1 MNNKENYNNQNTIYS
16 LEEIMKVDNN
26 INNNKP
32 PKKNIIKEILSD
44 KLFLIILIILILIM
58 SCLIVYKAYILKN
71 EVEKYENLI
80 VNVKKEEKDIKVYS
94 DSEKEEVVRKGAISN
109 YINCLNSSIDT
120 DNIPDNINGIITEI
134 NNFYNENENYFAYV
148 YKDIY
153 TGFTVSYNENQ
164 SIFAASA
171 IKAPTDIYIYEKAST
186 GEIDLNEK
194 LTYTSLY
201 HSNGSGVLKEKEFN
215 TSYDVRTLLEYSTI
229 TSDNAAHNM
238 MMDRYGRENMYS
250 FWKEKGTTYI
260 FSTNTNWGDFSAK
273 DASIYMEEL
282 YNFYVNNDEY
292 GKEVMN
298 NFLKSYPKFITND
311 EASDIA
317 SKSGWSG
324 SSLHDAAIIFV
335 DNPYIV
341 IALSNMGATDNY
353 QEYFDK
359 VSELSYKLHTEYWK
373 YKIDSCENIKMY

>member
-1 MNNKENYNNQNTIYS
+1 MNNNDNQNTIYS
-16 LEEIMKVDNN
+16 LEEIMK
-26 INNNKP
+26 IENNNKP
-32 PKKNIIKEILSD
+32 PRKKKNIIKDIITD
-44 KLFLIILIILILIM
+44 RLFITIIIILILIM
-58 SCLIVYKAYILKN
+58 SCLIVYKACILKSK
-71 EVEKYENLI
+71 VEEYEDLI
-80 VNVKKEEKDIKVYS
+80 INVKKEEKEIKVYS
-94 DSEKEEVVRKGAISN
+94 SKDSNKEVRKGAISD
-109 YINCLNSSIDT
+109 YINCLNIPLDIDS
-120 DNIPDNINGIITEI
+120 IPDSIKTIITDI
-134 NNFYNENENYFAYV
+134 NNFYNEDENYFAYV

-186 GEIDLNEK
+186 GDIDLNEK
-194 LTYTSLY
+194 LTYTAPY
-201 HSNGSGVLKEKEFN
+201 YSNGSGVLKEKELN
-215 TSYDVRTLLEYSTI
+215 TSYDIRTLLGYSTI

-238 MMDRYGRENMYS
+238 LMDKYGRENMYS
-250 FWKEKGTTYI
+250 FWKDKGTTYI

-282 YNFYVNNDEY
+282 YNFYINSDEY

-298 NFLKSYPKFITND
+298 NFLKSYPKFISSS
-311 EASDIA
+311 EKYDIA

-324 SSLHDAAIIFV
+324 SSLHDAAIVFA

-341 IALSNMGATDNY
+341 IALSNTGASDNY

-359 VSELSYKLHTEYWK
+359 VSELSSKLHNEYWR
-373 YKIDSCENIKMY
+373 YKIDNCENIKKY